1 MLSGNK
7 ESWTDLFR
15 VSVLS
20 LLTPSEG
27 TESSGTVWGPSQPWE
42 GQEAGPRHK
51 IHSHKFRKRLTD
63 PSRRNSCL
71 QGPPGGM
78 PGRDGGWLSVLQ
90 DWCPS
95 RALLCTAWIPH
106 MPTFCSSL
114 RKEGISLG
122 LSTLGLDLI
131 PDTSPS
137 WPAPS
142 SCILR
147 YGQGGALPRLPWN
160 HLLVVTRV
168 VYQ

>member
-1 MLSGNK
+1 
-7 ESWTDLFR
+7 
-15 VSVLS
+15 
-20 LLTPSEG
+20 
-27 TESSGTVWGPSQPWE
+27 
-42 GQEAGPRHK
+42 
-51 IHSHKFRKRLTD
+51 
-63 PSRRNSCL
+63 
-71 QGPPGGM
+71 
-78 PGRDGGWLSVLQ
+78 
-90 DWCPS
+90 
-95 RALLCTAWIPH
+95 

-168 VYQ
+168 VYQQGNGSLITRTFSPNKSTKGAENVYIVPFTRPSSAVPGAEQMAEGSDSISLTS